1 MFEPGFCITV
11 SCLPWPL
18 LLAPRAAVTAET
30 GVSVAIG
37 VGLNVS

>member
-18 LLAPRAAVTAET
+18 LLALRAAVTAKR
-30 GVSVAIG
+30 GASVAIG
-37 VGLNVS
+37 VGLSVN